1 MAKKQWTYERLD
13 KASNEIKN
21 KVCIENTQHELS
33 IKGMNKTEKEQR
45 QACS

>member
-1 MAKKQWTYERLD
+1 MVKKQWTYERFD

-21 KVCIENTQHELS
+21 KVCLKKTQHELS
-33 IKGMNKTEKEQR
+33 KIRMNKTRKEQR